1 MISRSF
7 FRAIALLVY
16 MLPFAVFAQDSNPEM
31 ADTMR
36 SNGKIY
42 VVLACVLMVLAGLIA
57 FLFVVEKRLSKL
69 EKENQVIK

>member
-16 MLPFAVFAQDSNPEM
+16 MLPFAVFGQDPNPEM

>member
-16 MLPFAVFAQDSNPEM
+16 MLPFAVLGQDSNPEM

-69 EKENQVIK
+69 EKDNQVIK

>member
-7 FRAIALLVY
+7 FRAFALLVY

>member
-7 FRAIALLVY
+7 FRAIALLVN

>member
-7 FRAIALLVY
+7 FRVIALLVY